1 MSTKKADSSLVRLMS
16 IKEMDSK
23 VGLKYAYT
31 DFKEVN
37 LTIQGKSKETASKNP
52 TLALVNDEG
61 KRYRVGIGPLYNA
74 MIAADCKALL
84 EVEGYINYDTSVPFN
99 LNAEEGEY
107 SVTNP

>member
-1 MSTKKADSSLVRLMS
+1 MPKAKDNANLVRLMS
-16 IKEMDSK
+16 VKEMDSK

-31 DFKEVN
+31 DFKELN
-37 LTIQGKSKETASKNP
+37 LRIQGKSKETASKNP

-74 MIAADCKALL
+74 MIAADCKALI
-84 EVEGYINYDTSVPFN
+84 EVEGYINYDTSIPFN